1 MTEVARLRRT
11 LQRAPALLATVLL
24 LTAAAVASA
33 QTSRPAPAPAPK
45 PAPPSSATSP
55 DPKRPD
61 PKVNVQASALAEFQ
75 ANMQAYLDLRESL
88 AKKLKPLSPTAS
100 SAELATR
107 QDALA
112 SALKQAR
119 LGVKPGNLVP
129 PLAAKR
135 IEQTVAED
143 FKRRRPAATRAVLD
157 EVPAGVRPAINQI
170 IPDEAAL
177 ATMPP
182 LLLKNLPVLPD
193 NLQYRLL
200 QRDLVILDGDTR
212 LIIDYIPNVLPAH

>member
-1 MTEVARLRRT
+1 
-11 LQRAPALLATVLL
+11 LQRAPALLAAVLL
-24 LTAAAVASA
+24 LTAAAAVSA
-33 QTSRPAPAPAPK
+33 QTSRPAPAPK
-45 PAPPSSATSP
+45 PVAPSSAAS
-55 DPKRPD
+55 PD
-61 PKVNVQASALAEFQ
+61 PKVNVQAGALAEFQ
-75 ANMQAYLDLRESL
+75 ANLHAYLELRESL
-88 AKKLKPLSPTAS
+88 AKKLKPLSPTAN

-112 SALKQAR
+112 AALKQAR
-119 LGVKPGNLVP
+119 QGVKRGNLIP
-129 PLAAKR
+129 ALAAKQ
-135 IEQTVAED
+135 IEQTIADD
-143 FKRRRPAATRAVLD
+143 FKRRQAAATRAVFG
-157 EVPAGVRPAINQI
+157 EVPTGVRPVINQVF
-170 IPDEAAL
+170 PDDAAL